1 IFTSDNGCSPAAD
14 IEELIAKGHRPCGPL
29 RGHKADLFEGGHRVP
44 FIVRWPAAVK
54 PGVADQLVSQVDF
67 LATFAALTGATLPAN
82 AGEDSVSFLPVL
94 RDVASAAPRTQLVSQ
109 SINGS
114 FAYREGSWKLALCRG
129 SGGWSAPKPGSAE
142 EAKLPEF
149 QLYDLAQDLGETRN
163 LITAETE
170 RAARMRAALET
181 LIARGRST
189 PGPDQAN
196 DAPIQLVKKVNTPGA
211 KAKAK
216 GKTVD
221 TDK

>member
-1 IFTSDNGCSPAAD
+1 MLWWPRRAVPRSGERIHPATRSFQALRIQIND
-14 IEELIAKGHRPCGPL
+14 EL
-29 RGHKADLFEGGHRVP
+29 
-44 FIVRWPAAVK
+44 
-54 PGVADQLVSQVDF
+54 
-67 LATFAALTGATLPAN
+67 
-82 AGEDSVSFLPVL
+82 GELERALPVL
-94 RDVASAAPRTQLVSQ
+94 RDVATPSPRTHLVSQ

-163 LITAETE
+163 LIATEPE
-170 RAARMRAALET
+170 RATKMRAALEG
-181 LIARGRST
+181 LVARGRST

-196 DAPIQLVKKVNTPGA
+196 DAAIQLVKKVNTPGA

-216 GKTVD
+216 GKAID